1 MRKIKILAAAFL
13 VCFCPVFASAYS
25 VAFQILQRDSS
36 ESKIREAT
44 YGIEENLFDFFFS
57 KGIVISNSPVTVSED
72 SSSDE
77 NHFRKS
83 FDEALEGGVDYFIE
97 IIGEFDVSDS
107 SDSTSTR
114 LENIKCVSWKVKE
127 VDSGKILG
135 SGKGVPPSALKIKN
149 VQKGI
154 SDFTVVLA
162 TEIYKAIGR

>member
-83 FDEALEGGVDYFIE
+83 FDEAGW
-97 IIGEFDVSDS
+97 II
-107 SDSTSTR
+107 
-114 LENIKCVSWKVKE
+114 L
-127 VDSGKILG
+127 
-135 SGKGVPPSALKIKN
+135 LK
-149 VQKGI
+149 
-154 SDFTVVLA
+154 
-162 TEIYKAIGR
+162 

>member
-1 MRKIKILAAAFL
+1 M
-13 VCFCPVFASAYS
+13 
-25 VAFQILQRDSS
+25 
-36 ESKIREAT
+36 
-44 YGIEENLFDFFFS
+44 
-57 KGIVISNSPVTVSED
+57 
-72 SSSDE
+72 
-77 NHFRKS
+77 
-83 FDEALEGGVDYFIE
+83 DYFIE

-127 VDSGKILG
+127 VDSGKVLG